1 MKNRFISIKLRIVAI
16 AVLFSVTASITMV
29 GFAYDHFRKSARQN
43 YLQSTEFNLSL
54 VSGLIAQDLQE
65 FTQLRDRGGNDD
77 AITEYL
83 ADQNATAVQA
93 SRAYEHLASL
103 AQQSPAYQHLLRVLL
118 VSQDHERI
126 LQTGSGTTTGR
137 PVTRDSILSLEA
149 LNLETGVNVWQGVAA
164 DPFAAVDPAAIL
176 VTSGTVYHSENMRRR
191 EVGTSYLMVS
201 LNLIREPVRSY
212 KLPEGSHL
220 YLTIGDKI
228 FSLDTPPRC
237 IEPPAS
243 ALATDD
249 PVMDSRTLIMDCTG
263 QDGTSLLGVSCPI
276 GDTNLYL
283 TQTIVPETLS
293 MVPYGQMN
301 RQIALMLLLAALMGG
316 LLMGLLHR
324 MISLPLKKLTQRMEV
339 ISQGDFARDP
349 SVEWNNEIGE
359 IGKGINDYACNMRD
373 LMERRVSDE
382 KARQELEYEVLLN
395 QVNPHF
401 LYNTLNSIKWMATIQ
416 QASGIAEMTSS
427 LARLLKTLSKGQHS
441 LIPLAQELSLL
452 DDYYVIQKYRYGGS
466 IVVNKQIEPDCEKAM
481 LPRFSLQP
489 LLENAIFHGIEPK
502 GGVGTILLTA
512 RREGG
517 TVIITLED
525 DGVGIPQEQ
534 IPALLSDNAQRPSG
548 LFRGIGLSNVNSR
561 IRRIFGPAYGL
572 DIESVPGSFT
582 RIILRIPFVTD
593 AEQEDS
599 HAAYSSGR

>member
-1 MKNRFISIKLRIVAI
+1 MKKRFLSIKLRIVAI
-16 AVLFSVTASITMV
+16 AVLFSVTASVAMV
-29 GFAYDHFRKSARQN
+29 GFAYDHFRKSTRQN

-54 VSGLIAQDLQE
+54 VAGLIAQNLQE
-65 FTQLRDRGGNDD
+65 FTQLRDRSGNDD

-83 ADQNATAVQA
+83 ADENATSVQA
-93 SRAYEHLASL
+93 SRAYERLAAL

-118 VSQDHERI
+118 VSRDHARI
-126 LQTGSGTTTGR
+126 LQTGSGTTAGR
-137 PVTRDSILSLEA
+137 PVSRDSIQALEA
-149 LNLETGVNVWQGVAA
+149 LNLETGINTWQGVAS
-164 DPFAAVDPAAIL
+164 DPFASVDPAAIL
-176 VTSGTVYHSENMRRR
+176 VASGTVYHSENMKRR

-220 YLTIGDKI
+220 YLTIGDKT
-228 FSLDTPPRC
+228 FSLDAKPH
-237 IEPPAS
+237 IIQPPAS
-243 ALATDD
+243 LRATDD
-249 PVMDSRTLIMDCTG
+249 SVMDSRTLIMDYTG
-263 QDGTSLLGVSCPI
+263 QDGESLLSVSCPV
-276 GDTNLYL
+276 GNTNLYL
-283 TQTIVPETLS
+283 TQTIAPETLS
-293 MVPYGQMN
+293 VVRYEQMN
-301 RQIALMLLLAALMGG
+301 SQLALMVLLAVLMGG
-316 LLMGLLHR
+316 LLTLLLHR
-324 MISLPLKKLTQRMEV
+324 MIGKPLKKLKERMEI
-339 ISQGDFARDP
+339 ISQGNFDRDP

-427 LARLLKTLSKGQHS
+427 LARLLKTVSKGQHS
-441 LIPLAQELSLL
+441 LIPLSEELSLL

-466 IVVNKQIEPDCEKAM
+466 IVVSKEIAPICESAL
-481 LPRFSLQP
+481 LPRFTLQP

-512 RREGG
+512 CVEQD

-525 DGVGIPQEQ
+525 NGVGIPEAQ
-534 IPALLSDNAQRPSG
+534 IPMLLSDNAQKPSG

-561 IRRIFGPAYGL
+561 IRRKFGQEYGL

-582 RIILRIPFVTD
+582 RIILRIPYVTD
-593 AEQEDS
+593 TEQEVG
-599 HAAYSSGR
+599 HAAYSSGG